1 MTTKRFGQEQEIG
14 QDATHR
20 ASLPGWVPRPMKRAS
35 GRTETSQTPAH
46 VRVIGVELDDDDHAL
61 IRRKL
66 GMKLGKFAASIERV
80 SVRVTDTNGPR
91 GGVDQVCNVKV
102 VLSGL
107 PSVVVERRQAALY
120 AAIDVALRATEQV
133 VGRSVRRRRITS
145 LRGRDSATKGVSPW

>member
-1 MTTKRFGQEQEIG
+1 MTTRRLGREQGTG
-14 QDATHR
+14 QDDAHR

-35 GRTETSQTPAH
+35 GRTDTSQTPAH

-66 GMKLGKFAASIERV
+66 GMKLGKFATSIERV
-80 SVRVTDTNGPR
+80 SIRVTDTNGPR

-107 PSVVVERRQAALY
+107 PSVVIERRHAALH
-120 AAIDVALRATEQV
+120 AAIDDALRAERAV
-133 VGRSVRRRRITS
+133 RRSVRRRRMKP

>member
-1 MTTKRFGQEQEIG
+1 MTTRRLGREQGTG
-14 QDATHR
+14 QDVAHR
-20 ASLPGWVPRPMKRAS
+20 ASLPGWVPRPMKRES

-66 GMKLGKFAASIERV
+66 GMKLGKFATSIERV

-107 PSVVVERRQAALY
+107 PSVVVERRHAALH
-120 AAIDVALRATEQV
+120 AAIDVALRATEQAV
-133 VGRSVRRRRITS
+133 RRSVRRRRMKP